1 MAQEAKR
8 AGITTIGIC
17 SSEYFEKGGRL
28 HECVDI
34 AIDCKV
40 PYGDAS
46 VAVGDVM
53 MGGLSTYAACF
64 ILNSCL
70 INGSK
75 IALDEGTVPPVFK
88 SGNID
93 GGKDYNIHHE
103 ERYLGRVKHL

>member
-1 MAQEAKR
+1 
-8 AGITTIGIC
+8 
-17 SSEYFEKGGRL
+17 
-28 HECVDI
+28 
-34 AIDCKV
+34 V

-46 VAVGDVM
+46 VAVGDAM

-75 IALDEGTVPPVFK
+75 IALSEGTIPPVFK

-93 GGKDYNIHHE
+93 GKVEKDFFGNTTSPFDMKKVIAPTDE
-103 ERYLGRVKHL
+103 EMERNPRSRSAKLRIGIKK